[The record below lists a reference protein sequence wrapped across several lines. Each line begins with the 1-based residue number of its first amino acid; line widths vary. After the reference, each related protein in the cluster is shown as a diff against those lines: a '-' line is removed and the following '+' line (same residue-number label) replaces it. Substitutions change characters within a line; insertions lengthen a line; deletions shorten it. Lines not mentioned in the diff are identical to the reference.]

1 MTEFK
6 NDARFHAILKKYW
19 NYPSFR
25 SVQLDIIRSVA
36 NGKDTFAILP
46 TGGGKS
52 ICFQVPALFL
62 SGLTVVISPL
72 IALMEDQVFQLHKR
86 NIPAAFLHSGLS
98 QDKQLEIIEDAISG
112 VIKILYL
119 SPERVNSSFYEK
131 YWHLFPLSLIA
142 IDESHCISQ
151 WGHDF
156 RPSYL
161 QLTHLREDFSNVPI
175 LAVTASATPLVQ
187 KDIIKYLELKNVQ
200 RFSQSVIR
208 DNLRYK
214 VSYAEN
220 KLKSIIDYVASF
232 NATGIVYANSRKLT
246 HSISEILEKEGL
258 NSCFYHAGLPLEKR
272 KEQQELWMQSK
283 NHIIVATNAFGMG
296 IDKPNVRH
304 VSHFLLPHSLEE
316 YYQEAGRAG
325 RDGEEAEA
333 MVFYNNK
340 DIEKLEEYI
349 TIQFPPI
356 KWIKEVYHKVCD
368 YLKIANNSGAEQYF
382 SFAIEDF
389 LKKQNLPALPC
400 LAAIKLIEKEGY
412 WEYENAGETQ
422 TKLTLNLNNEDLN
435 TLKTYHPNYH
445 EVIVQILRM
454 YGSVFNFETTIDTH
468 LIAKNLQKTPYYIHQ
483 VLLALRSMNYIYYT
497 PAIKGAYL
505 YFLKDRKNKYEFELN
520 TKKITSLKEAYR
532 TRIEAFKEYLLNK
545 TTCRNLL
552 IATYFGEN
560 IQELYPCGK
569 CDNCQNT
576 TNYHTRKTTKHEFIQ
591 WIKENEGSTLNE
603 VQSVYKHLPQEQIAT
618 WIRELIDTNQYFL
631 DELDKIF
638 KSK

>member
-1 MTEFK
+1 MAEFK
-6 NDARFHAILKKYW
+6 NDARFLAILKEYW

-25 SVQLDIIRSVA
+25 SVQLDIIRSVG

-52 ICFQVPALFL
+52 ICFQVPALFF

-112 VIKILYL
+112 AIKILYL
-119 SPERVNSSFYEK
+119 SPERVNSSFYEN

-161 QLTHLREDFSNVPI
+161 QLAHLRDDFPKVPI
-175 LAVTASATPLVQ
+175 LAVTASATPPVQ
-187 KDIIKYLELKNVQ
+187 NDIIKYLELRDVQ
-200 RFSQSVIR
+200 RFTQSVIR
-208 DNLRYK
+208 ENLTYK
-214 VSYAEN
+214 VHYAEN
-220 KLKSIIDYVASF
+220 KLKNIIDYAASF
-232 NATGIVYANSRKLT
+232 GATGIVYANSRKLT
-246 HSISEILEKEGL
+246 HTISDILEKEGL
-258 NSCFYHAGLPLEKR
+258 ESCFYHAGLPLERR
-272 KEQQELWMQSK
+272 KEQQELWMQS
-283 NHIIVATNAFGMG
+283 NQHIIVATNAFGMG

-325 RDGEEAEA
+325 RDGKAAEA
-333 MVFYNNK
+333 TVFYNNK

-356 KWIKEVYHKVCD
+356 SWIKEVYHRICD
-368 YLKIANNSGAEQYF
+368 YLKIAHNTGAEEYYNF
-382 SFAIEDF
+382 SIEDF
-389 LKKQNLPALPC
+389 IKKQKLPALPC
-400 LAAIKLIEKEGY
+400 LAAIKIIEKEAY
-412 WEYENAGETQ
+412 WEYENSGETQ
-422 TKLTLNLNNEDLN
+422 TRLTLNLNNEDLN
-435 TLKTYHPNYH
+435 TLKVYHPNYH

-468 LIAKNLQKTPYYIHQ
+468 LIAKNLQKTPYYVHQ
-483 VLLALRSMNYIYYT
+483 VLLTLKSMNYIFYT

-505 YFLKDRKNKYEFELN
+505 YFLKNRKNKYDFHLN
-520 TKKITSLKEAYR
+520 TKRITNLKEAY
-532 TRIEAFKEYLLNK
+532 TKRILAFKEYLLNRN
-545 TTCRNLL
+545 TCRNLL
-552 IATYFGEN
+552 IAAYFGEN
-560 IQELYPCGK
+560 IQELFPCGK

-576 TNYHTRKTTKHEFIQ
+576 RNYHTKNTTKNEFMQ
-591 WIKENEGSTLNE
+591 WIEENEGSTLNE
-603 VQSVYKHLPQEQIAT
+603 VQSVYKHLPQEQIAI
-618 WIRELIDTNQYFL
+618 WIRELVDTQEYIIDSM
-631 DELDKIF
+631 DKII
-638 KSK
+638 KLK